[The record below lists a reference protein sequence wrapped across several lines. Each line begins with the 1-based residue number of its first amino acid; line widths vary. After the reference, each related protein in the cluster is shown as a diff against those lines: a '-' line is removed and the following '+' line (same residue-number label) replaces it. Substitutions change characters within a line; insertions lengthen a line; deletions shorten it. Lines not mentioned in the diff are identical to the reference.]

1 MKKMPKV
8 DAYDPVIYPRML
20 WVAGQVEGLNKIF
33 TFTKMNDTSVE
44 AENGYRDLLDGSG
57 VLATCPVI
65 RKSDGL
71 KGVVVIILDLN
82 ELIPGDEAHEAVHAA
97 DYMFDEL
104 GMCLQSFAEHNEQ
117 YAYLVGW
124 IAGCISKTIIKLKQ
138 YDTRRESDD
147 VEDRA

>member
-8 DAYDPVIYPRML
+8 DEYDPVIYPRML
-20 WVAGQVEGLNKIF
+20 WVTGQLEGLK
-33 TFTKMNDTSVE
+33 
-44 AENGYRDLLDGSG
+44 
-57 VLATCPVI
+57 
-65 RKSDGL
+65 
-71 KGVVVIILDLN
+71 
-82 ELIPGDEAHEAVHAA
+82 
-97 DYMFDEL
+97 
-104 GMCLQSFAEHNEQ
+104 QSFAEHNEQ

>member
-1 MKKMPKV
+1 
-8 DAYDPVIYPRML
+8 
-20 WVAGQVEGLNKIF
+20 
-33 TFTKMNDTSVE
+33 MNDTSVE